1 MKFDNPTY
9 HELKAEHREEFV
21 LEVLTEN
28 NSLLLED
35 DTRQA
40 HQLLFENG
48 NVIDPQVLDWALST
62 HSYEKYLTPRNIVSV
77 TDLDA
82 ILAAISSY
90 TTATPLR
97 EMKTASKPVE
107 RVKIDTF
114 VDDNDGIWVRAF
126 GKPGCVPDN
135 FIHHIVSNGPVTI
148 DSLTGERTAIR
159 IFDETDA

>member
-21 LEVLTEN
+21 LETLTEN
-28 NSLLLED
+28 SSLLLTD

-48 NVIDPQVLDWALST
+48 HVIDPQALHWALST
-62 HSYEKYLTPRNIVSV
+62 YSYEEYLTPRNVVSV
-77 TDLDA
+77 TDLGA

-90 TTATPLR
+90 TTATLLR
-97 EMKTASKPVE
+97 EMKQASKPVE
-107 RVKIDTF
+107 RVKIDAF
-114 VDDNDGIWVRAF
+114 VDDKDGIWIRAF
-126 GKPGCVPDN
+126 GEPGCVPDN
-135 FIHHIVSNGPVTI
+135 FIHHVVSDGPVTI
-148 DSLTGERTAIR
+148 DSLKGERATIR